1 MAGACLGLSACEIK
15 TGLELMGVPRKR
27 WRAMTHDLHVMGSA
41 AAGYYAE
48 KAEKAQKA
56 K

>member
-1 MAGACLGLSACEIK
+1 MSGACLGLSACEIK
-15 TGLELMGVPRKR
+15 TALELHSIPRKR
-27 WRAMTHDLHVMGSA
+27 WRTMAADLHVMGNA

-48 KAEKAQKA
+48 KADKK